1 MPLERFAKF
10 NTFPGFNFMIV
21 DSSITPHVM
30 ISIKEAKL
38 IILEHSRKVPVEPI
52 PLAMALGSTLAAD
65 VYPHH
70 PALGYTRGSEL
81 TCDTIG
87 YLATM
92 GHTEV
97 QVFRQPTVGIIV
109 AARELLPGER
119 AEVYGKVSVSN
130 SYGLTAALK
139 QNNITKINFYNA
151 PDSVQG
157 MTSVLLD
164 ALQSNDILIITCG
177 MKVGCYDFVITAAE
191 QAGIRQIFNKVRQ
204 KPGRPL
210 YFGETD
216 HQMVFGLPGNC
227 ATVLSNF
234 YAYVLPAI
242 QKLCN
247 FKQGVYKNRLS
258 FP

>member
-1 MPLERFAKF
+1 
-10 NTFPGFNFMIV
+10 
-21 DSSITPHVM
+21 M

-70 PALGYTRGSEL
+70 PATGYTRGSEL
-81 TCDTIG
+81 TDDAIG
-87 YLATM
+87 FLATL
-92 GHTEV
+92 GLTEV

-109 AARELLPGER
+109 AAKDLLPPGR
-119 AEVYGKVSVSN
+119 AEVYGRVLESN
-130 SYGLTAALK
+130 SYALTAALK
-139 QNNITKINFYNA
+139 QNNINRINFYNA
-151 PDSVQG
+151 QDTVQG
-157 MTSVLLD
+157 MTAVLRE
-164 ALQSNDILIITCG
+164 ALLANDVLILTCG
-177 MKVGCYDFVITAAE
+177 MSVGCYDFVITAAE

-216 HQMVFGLPGNC
+216 QQVVFGLPGNYT
-227 ATVLSNF
+227 TVLNNF

-247 FKQGVYKNRLS
+247 FKAGLKKNRA
-258 FP
+258 